1 MPKRN
6 KEHGGSDDSIK
17 DEEGLSSEEHCLMP
31 LVHGIHVD
39 DSIGL
44 DGIGDDEV
52 IDSILDSQ
60 ETVENG
66 DVQMLELV
74 SLVPSLMGFDSS
86 NIGVVG
92 EHIRVDGISLLS
104 TSSDVGEG
112 MMAQKVLMQPGIE
125 RCSID
130 KIVNST
136 HQSPD
141 KRRFSCGCVTSFMDW
156 HEADQSATNSHQ
168 SSTDH

>member
-1 MPKRN
+1 LPERN

-17 DEEGLSSEEHCLMP
+17 DEEGLSSKEHCLMP
-31 LVHGIHVD
+31 LVHGIHGD

-44 DGIGDDEV
+44 NGIGDDEV

-86 NIGVVG
+86 NIGVIS
-92 EHIRVDGISLLS
+92 EHVRIDGISLLS
-104 TSSDVGEG
+104 SGGDVGER

-130 KIVNST
+130 KIVNRT
-136 HQSPD
+136 HQSPN
-141 KRRFSCGCVTSFMDW
+141 KRRFCC
-156 HEADQSATNSHQ
+156 
-168 SSTDH
+168 